1 VTTTG
6 TAVVPYEPHL
16 QLEPYMLALHSA
28 VSAEPLAVGRA
39 GGGTLRV
46 HLSNQLVLF
55 TQALQVVGG
64 VTVTLI

>member
-1 VTTTG
+1 
-6 TAVVPYEPHL
+6 
-16 QLEPYMLALHSA
+16 MLALHSA